1 MFKVKVKERI
11 KEYCKDQI
19 ARYNFGMRSQANGT
33 PEQQYTDILGQC
45 TILDLLG
52 KDIINGEDGC
62 DDGEDLNFEG
72 LSVDVKTMGRTTDVR
87 PDFVNNFIALQ
98 MRFQTDLY
106 IFCSLNKIT
115 EELTICGWIPKSEFI
130 HKANFFPQGSI
141 RKRTD
146 GTTFKTFADLYEIQ
160 NTELYDVSSI
170 QDMFNKIHDYYHHD

>member
-33 PEQQYTDILGQC
+33 PEQQYTGILGQC

-52 KDIINGEDGC
+52 KDLINGEDGC

-106 IFCSLNKIT
+106 IFCSLNKRERYT
-115 EELTICGWIPKSEFI
+115 CLHLKQV
-130 HKANFFPQGSI
+130 N
-141 RKRTD
+141 
-146 GTTFKTFADLYEIQ
+146 
-160 NTELYDVSSI
+160 
-170 QDMFNKIHDYYHHD
+170 